1 MFLPLL
7 DESEKSDGAGMI
19 GALVKVYTADLKLHL
34 YQINIVKRHAT
45 DLSLAF
51 DLAPGEHR
59 LIMQTSEGPHGT
71 VPKLQVAAKPLG
83 VYVASAAEALR
94 PRISCATRFSFCGLT
109 RSIRAIA
116 LASLS
121 GRLRSRFGLLIA

>member
-7 DESEKSDGAGMI
+7 TESEKNDGAGMI
-19 GALVKVYTADLKLHL
+19 GALVKVYTADQKLHL

-51 DLAPGEHR
+51 DLAPGENR

-83 VYVASAAEALR
+83 VYVAGAADAL
-94 PRISCATRFSFCGLT
+94 PAPHPLDCG
-109 RSIRAIA
+109 S
-116 LASLS
+116 
-121 GRLRSRFGLLIA
+121 